1 MAKTGNIHGLILA
14 GGAGRRVGG
23 RDKGL
28 LPWRGKPLV
37 QWVAQCLR
45 PQVNTLY
52 ISCNRNE
59 PTYRTFADHVIND
72 QPGPPMGPL
81 AGLRALPAI
90 PSGDYLLVVP
100 CDTPLVPAMLGERL
114 LQALGTQT
122 ELAVCYAEDHI
133 NRHYLHALL
142 KSECLHSLED
152 YLVSGHR
159 SVRGWYATLQAAPV
173 DFSDMT
179 HAFSNMNTLAP
190 DC

>member
-1 MAKTGNIHGLILA
+1 MTTTGNIHGLILA
-14 GGAGRRVGG
+14 GGAGSRVGG

-28 LPWRGKPLV
+28 LEWRGKPLV
-37 QWVAQCLR
+37 QWVAQSLR

-52 ISCNRNE
+52 ISCNRNQC
-59 PTYRTFADHVIND
+59 TYRSFADHVISD
-72 QPGPPMGPL
+72 QPGPPVGPL

-90 PSGDYLLVVP
+90 PPGDYLLVVP
-100 CDTPLVPAMLGERL
+100 CDTPLVPAT
-114 LQALGTQT
+114 LGTRLMET
-122 ELAVCYAEDHI
+122 LGADNALAVCYAEDQI

-159 SVRGWYATLQAAPV
+159 SVRGWYATLQAAAV

-179 HAFSNMNTLAP
+179 DAFSNLNTLQP